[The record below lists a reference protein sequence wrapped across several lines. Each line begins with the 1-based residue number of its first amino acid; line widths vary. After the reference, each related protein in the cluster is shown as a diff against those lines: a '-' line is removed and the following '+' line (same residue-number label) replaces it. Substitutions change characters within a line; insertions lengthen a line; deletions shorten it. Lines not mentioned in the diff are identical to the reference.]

1 MCLEISFALFQCRH
15 LSVHLRKLCLALFE
29 EPLRIEEIKNG
40 RHKIRL
46 TVAATEQTRKSRQKT
61 KFSRSIT
68 DQQHTKHF
76 SAL

>member
-1 MCLEISFALFQCRH
+1 MCLEIGLALFQCRH
-15 LSVHLRKLCLALFE
+15 LPVHLREPRLFE

-46 TVAATEQTRKSRQKT
+46 TVAATKQSRKSRQKT